1 MRFGFADDNEI
12 VLGLCLVSCAV
23 VVVFISLSLSLTLSL
38 YSIYRERGMLYAM
51 HPLVNSDGLGFN
63 RSDRTAPLLITLAV
77 NAHA

>member
-1 MRFGFADDNEI
+1 
-12 VLGLCLVSCAV
+12 
-23 VVVFISLSLSLTLSL
+23 
-38 YSIYRERGMLYAM
+38 MLYAM